1 MKAGQV
7 WKKLYDNRQA
17 RKWFWVGIIAIV
29 ALQIYF
35 VQEMIAALI
44 LFTGA
49 FVVFAIAAGLF
60 YLVDR
65 ASQRGLTWMGRQ
77 ARQGMAA
84 AEEVSKKHLRRPR
97 SETAQ

>member
-1 MKAGQV
+1 VKVGQV
-7 WKKLYDNRQA
+7 WTKLYSNRQA
-17 RKWFWVGIIAIV
+17 RKWVWIGIIAFI

-49 FVVFAIAAGLF
+49 FVVFAIVAGLF

-77 ARQGMAA
+77 ARHGLAA